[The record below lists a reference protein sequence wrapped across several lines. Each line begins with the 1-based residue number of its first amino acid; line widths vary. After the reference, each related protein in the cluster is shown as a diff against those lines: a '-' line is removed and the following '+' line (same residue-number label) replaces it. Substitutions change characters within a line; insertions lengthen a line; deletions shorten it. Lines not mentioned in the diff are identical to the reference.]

1 MIKPNNRAFGAKG
14 KQANRASPVEM
25 HPFCLRHLPR
35 RGRSALRFLVELC
48 GAMLSTH
55 SPPSE
60 AGGKVVAPATKGGRR
75 RQAAIIL
82 APVGAY
88 LHPAKDWFQQFAF
101 GFISRN
107 SIAMISGLRPLF
119 FPPFG
124 AFGTTFLHGKACHW
138 ILGRPRAPYESSS
151 LATPQK
157 RGTMDTKQCAT

>member
-119 FPPFG
+119 FPPLWCLRHHLSPRESVSLDSRASKGSLRIQFPCHP
-124 AFGTTFLHGKACHW
+124 AKAGHY
-138 ILGRPRAPYESSS
+138 GY
-151 LATPQK
+151 
-157 RGTMDTKQCAT
+157 